1 MTTPKRFDLLSTS
14 DSGLHFVR
22 EKKGGVLRMLTEN
35 ELADFNDP
43 PPCPECAEQF
53 GCEHRNYAGEAI
65 LSDAEIETQV
75 PKEWVTMA
83 RAHGLSR
90 GDVDR
95 LRAIEVVEGE
105 YRAQPGVD
113 LRTLELVVLLNEER

>member
-22 EKKGGVLRMLTEN
+22 EKKGGVMRALTES

-43 PPCPECAEQF
+43 APCAECAEQF
-53 GCEHRNYAGEAI
+53 GCEHRNYAGESI
-65 LSDAEIETQV
+65 LSDTEIDAEV
-75 PKEWVTMA
+75 PGEWVGMA
-83 RAHGLSR
+83 RTHGLSR
-90 GDVDR
+90 ADVDR
-95 LRAIEVVEGE
+95 LRSIEVVEGE
-105 YRAQPGVD
+105 YRARSGGD